1 MSEPIKGN
9 CIFCGGEIVFQESDV
24 GRVVEC
30 PHCKRSMEVEAAS
43 AASEATGSIPSI
55 RKQRSGFPNWK
66 FVLAACV
73 VLIGVIAIGF
83 VLFAEKNAEAQRI
96 SAEIAQMKAEQ
107 ERLRAEA
114 DVAKAEAERAKAEV
128 ELTRAKL
135 KEEEDAKA
143 AEKARADALAQ
154 AAERTDR
161 REVEEKQRLV
171 DETKERLKN
180 SPAVWAL
187 WEEQDHNAVK
197 ILATRP
203 ADATLRHK
211 GASVVAK
218 YNDMPDWLKTA
229 AQTRHQ
235 LEGEAKGLIRE
246 VNGKTYDLRTSPPGW
261 LMLPL
266 SEVIQIVADG
276 YLMRDVASIGQPNGA
291 ERVFKLKHN
300 GLMRVMNVG
309 ERVQLVAMSSGT
321 YNYENKRLELMRVPI
336 YDPGMPVGRLRDRMV
351 PMNVPSIGM
360 NRPKHGPN
368 DPKQRGS
375 GFFITEDGLFI
386 TNAHVVEDYT
396 KIEVRTGAG
405 TKKATVLRVDKDK
418 DLALLRV
425 AEMNGATALRVATNS
440 PSIGTHVFTIGYPL
454 VDLQGSQ
461 PKFTDG
467 KVSSVA
473 GAHDNPDDMQISVA
487 VQPGNSGGP
496 LADANGDVVGVVVAS
511 LDEFETVAVAGAI
524 PQMVN
529 YAVKATTLARFFR
542 ENRAL
547 VWNVRLGKSAQRTQE
562 DAIRTVERASGMVLV
577 YE

>member
-43 AASEATGSIPSI
+43 APSEATGLISTI
-55 RKQRSGFPNWK
+55 RKQPSGFPYWK

-73 VLIGVIAIGF
+73 VLIGVVAIGIVF
-83 VLFAEKNAEAQRI
+83 FAEKKADAQRI

-161 REVEEKQRLV
+161 REIEEKQRLL

-187 WEEQDHNAVK
+187 WEEQDHNAVR

-266 SEVIQIVADG
+266 SEVIQLVADG

-351 PMNVPSIGM
+351 PMNVASIGM

-375 GFFITEDGLFI
+375 GFFVSEDGLFI

-396 KIEVRTGAG
+396 KIEVRTAAG

-562 DAIRTVERASGMVLV
+562 DAIRTVERASAMVLV